1 MADAEFLVPLEDEL
15 LLIPGPTPVPREV
28 RLAAAKPLINHRGPK
43 FTSLY
48 RQIEAGLRP
57 LFGTENGT
65 ILIFP
70 ASGTGAMESAI
81 VNLFSPGDRV
91 VVGVMGE
98 FGHRFA
104 EIARAFG
111 LQAEELEA
119 PWGTAITPE
128 LLRNYLA
135 SHDPAGIAGVILT
148 QNETSTGVTLDLAT
162 LGPVVKEF
170 GPLLVV
176 DAVSAFG
183 GIPMQMDAWGVD
195 VVVTASQKAL
205 MCPPGLGLVA
215 ISKAAWPAVEKAR
228 LPRYYW
234 DYRAARKFGERGET
248 PYTPAVSLWFALQ
261 AGLERIA
268 ATGLE
273 ATYASH
279 RRRAAMVRAGLRSLG
294 LELLVVEESIASPTV
309 TAVRVPAGVDGSRV
323 LARLRDDKK
332 VVAAG
337 GQGQLKGK
345 IWRFAHMG
353 AIDETALLTA
363 LNALE
368 DVLREEGFTAAP
380 AGVAVKAAQE
390 AATTND

>member
-1 MADAEFLVPLEDEL
+1 MTDAEFLVPPEDEL
-15 LLIPGPTPVPREV
+15 LLIPGPTPVPRAL
-28 RLAAAKPLINHRGPK
+28 RLAAARPLINHRGPK
-43 FTSLY
+43 FTSMY

-70 ASGTGAMESAI
+70 ASGTGVMESAI

-111 LQAEELEA
+111 LQVEELA
-119 PWGTAITPE
+119 VPWGTAITPE
-128 LLRNYLA
+128 LLRSYLA
-135 SHDPAGIAGVILT
+135 SHDPASIAGVILT

-162 LGPVVKEF
+162 LGPQVKEF
-170 GPLLVV
+170 GLLLVV

-215 ISKAAWPAVEKAR
+215 VSQSAWAAVEKAK

-234 DYRAARKFGERGET
+234 DFRAARKFGERGET
-248 PYTPAVSLWFALQ
+248 PYTPAVSLWFALKE
-261 AGLERIA
+261 ALALIN
-268 ATGLE
+268 ATGLD

-279 RRRAAMVRAGLRSLG
+279 RRRAAMVRAGLRALG
-294 LELLVVEESIASPTV
+294 LELLVKDERIASPTV
-309 TAVRVPAGVDGSRV
+309 TAVLVPAGVDGSKV
-323 LARLRDDKK
+323 LARLRDEKK

-353 AIDETALLTA
+353 AIDEASLLRA

-368 DVLREEGFTAAP
+368 EILREEGYTTVPTGTAA
-380 AGVAVKAAQE
+380 KAAQE
-390 AATTND
+390 AAATAD